1 MAKTRTI
8 EEEITYLNHKIS
20 REKKLCENLENVYIP
35 EAKKDYS
42 NVSKFE
48 NSNNAEERKLYLYA
62 AHRLAMLNSE
72 LTNKKL
78 DIFFDKERVHQ
89 LQQELANGHQPE

>member
-8 EEEITYLNHKIS
+8 EEEITYLNNKIS
-20 REKKLCENLENVYIP
+20 REESLCKKLEEIYIP
-35 EAKKDYS
+35 EARKDYNS
-42 NVSKFE
+42 VSKFE
-48 NSNNAEERKLYLYA
+48 NSENAEDRKLYLYA